1 MAIED
6 IDNLTRP
13 LSDLVGEQGE
23 KAARRKKQL
32 AEVRATRAAGMTAD
46 EAKAA
51 AERGDFGDVG
61 QGEERMDFL
70 ATPLVTPTDFN
81 LAYNEPGALDY
92 ADRFDFKEKTKKP
105 SLINK
110 AIRTGIMLAGPG
122 KFVRGAKLL
131 MSAPDIIGGIF
142 KSGKKIKSSIDEIN
156 DIYTNPI
163 KRKDRMLIRSQ
174 MADDQNLNNIVNLA
188 EASMGKS
195 GRAGGFDQ
203 KLLSDFADVY
213 NSKDLFKIEY
223 LRNNMKNFKS
233 IFNSA
238 KEKKL
243 IDMDAVNSIKNI
255 NKATNSVERD
265 LQLDALEKLLRQFK
279 KDNPTATGLD
289 LKKNVFG
296 DFDIEDI
303 FAMDDSLKDIIG
315 SKAKRQ
321 TILNK
326 LKEEGILDE
335 LGLLDIFKTGEKAKT
350 ISDPQILAYL
360 KEIKKDSLP
369 KNFDFTSKILNKNQ
383 KQIFSNLT
391 EQITKNLPEQ
401 LPGTLRKN
409 LKDIIRNNVNRS
421 IKYGVRDQGKS
432 IDEIMTSIKKQTDD
446 PSFIKE
452 VLPLIIRKVELSD
465 YLKRLELDLGV
476 TLDNV
481 DLSHMKAVVEDI
493 DQTFKI
499 NNLFIGLS
507 KKNAAES
514 KIAQNIRDF
523 NVKLNKKNISKD
535 EKIQLAEKIKSL
547 KNELKTGDYYDPVS
561 INYPSPDDVGSDVSQ
576 QIKEKISETMMGDPT
591 YFKKDGGIISMKE
604 MIQPISLKYTS

>member
-1 MAIED
+1 MAIKS
-6 IDNLTRP
+6 IDDLTAP
-13 LSDLVGEQGE
+13 V
-23 KAARRKKQL
+23 
-32 AEVRATRAAGMTAD
+32 GMT
-46 EAKAA
+46 EK
-51 AERGDFGDVG
+51 ENQKGLEITVPLEVTNQNREG
-61 QGEERMDFL
+61 MDFL
-70 ATPLVTPTDFN
+70 ANPLMTPTDIDP
-81 LAYNEPGALDY
+81 AYNINEPGALDY

-122 KFVRGAKLL
+122 KFRVGANLL
-131 MSAPDIIGGIF
+131 MNAPDIIGGIF
-142 KSGKKIKSSIDEIN
+142 KSGKKIKSSTDEIN
-156 DIYTNPI
+156 DIFVNPL

-174 MADDQNLNNIVNLA
+174 MADNQNLNNIVNLA

-203 KLLSDFADVY
+203 KLLSDFADIY
-213 NSKDLFKIEY
+213 NSQDLFKIEY
-223 LRNNMKNFKS
+223 LRNNIKNFKS
-233 IFNSA
+233 ILASA
-238 KEKKL
+238 NNKKL
-243 IDMDAVNSIKNI
+243 IDKDASSFIKNN
-255 NKATNSVERD
+255 NKASIALTKD
-265 LQLDALEKLLRQFK
+265 LELDTLEKLLKQFK
-279 KDNPTATGLD
+279 KNNPNATGFD

-303 FAMDDSLKDIIG
+303 FAMDDSLKHIIG
-315 SKAKRQ
+315 SKSKREA
-321 TILNK
+321 ILNR
-326 LKEEGILDE
+326 LKKEGILDE
-335 LGLLDIFKTGEKAKT
+335 LDLSDILKLGEKAKT

-360 KEIKKDSLP
+360 KQIKKDSLP

-401 LPGTLRKN
+401 LSGTLRKN

-421 IKYGVRDQGKS
+421 IKYGVRDQGKN

-452 VLPLIIRKVELSD
+452 VLPLIVRKVELND

-476 TLDNV
+476 TLDKV

-514 KIAQNIRDF
+514 KIAQSIRDL

-535 EKIQLAEKIKSL
+535 EKIQLAEKIKNL

-576 QIKEKISETMMGDPT
+576 QIKEKISETMMGNPT